1 MTMEPVEATFD
12 PTNRTL
18 ETLQREI
25 GILEE
30 KLDTA
35 IDFRGKLTQEKIEGV
50 RRELEIRESNRLE
63 REATAESHRLELK
76 ADNQR
81 TVETAMTAAEKAV
94 QAALAAAEKAR
105 DQQTIATNLANTK
118 SETAMAKALNQITET
133 FTAGIANSLTQITN
147 VKELALGSE
156 QFRKGGIDSNTEHRL
171 NSGLLMAIVAGI
183 VTTVST
189 MASIGLGLYVALKR

>member
-1 MTMEPVEATFD
+1 MTTPADGSD
-12 PTNRTL
+12 PTTRTL
-18 ETLQREI
+18 ETVHRETKV
-25 GILEE
+25 LEE

-35 IDFRGKLTQEKIEGV
+35 IDFRSKLTQEKIDGV
-50 RRELEIRESNRLE
+50 RREIEVREQHRLE

-105 DQQTIATNLANTK
+105 DQQTIATNLANSK

-133 FTAGIANSLTQITN
+133 FTAGIANALTQIGN
-147 VKELALGSE
+147 VKELTMGSE
-156 QFRKGGIDSNTEHRL
+156 QFRRGAVDRNTEHRL
-171 NSGLLMAIVAGI
+171 NSGLLTAVIAVGVTIVATL
-183 VTTVST
+183 VTV
-189 MASIGLGLYVALKR
+189 GVALYTGLHR

>member
-1 MTMEPVEATFD
+1 MSVESIEPIFD

-18 ETLQREI
+18 EAFQREI
-25 GILEE
+25 HLLKE

-35 IDFRGKLTQEKIEGV
+35 IDFRSKLTQEKIDGV
-50 RRELEIRESNRLE
+50 HREIEIRESHRLE
-63 REATAESHRLELK
+63 REITAEAHRLELK

-105 DQQTIATNLANTK
+105 DQQTIATNLANSK
-118 SETAMAKALNQITET
+118 SETAMAKALSQITET

-156 QFRKGGIDSNTEHRL
+156 QFRQGSVNRNTEHRL
-171 NSGLLMAIVAGI
+171 NSGLFVAIGAGI
-183 VTTVST
+183 ITSVST
-189 MASIGLGLYVALKR
+189 MVTIGVTLYLGLKR